1 MRRWKKS
8 LVWSKVLSSGKIMP
22 SRILALDYGTKRIGV
37 ALSDELKWTAQPL
50 ETFERRA
57 LDWDVAHIA
66 ALITSH
72 DVERVVLGFPL
83 QLDGRQGPAVL
94 AMRVFAEKLE
104 AGISVPIVLWDE
116 RMTTKAA
123 EDLLIAADVSRKKRK
138 GAVDRVAAAILLQS
152 YLEAQASSSTANGA
166 TSAVDEIEQAW
177 ATEVPSDQSYD
188 ATRNPHR
195 NHHRRRNRRNGRLPD
210 DPMG

>member
-1 MRRWKKS
+1 
-8 LVWSKVLSSGKIMP
+8 MP
-22 SRILALDYGTKRIGV
+22 CRILALDYGTKRIGV

-66 ALITSH
+66 ALISSH

-152 YLEAQASSSTANGA
+152 YLEAQASSSTLNGA
-166 TSAVDEIEQAW
+166 TSAVDEIEEAW
-177 ATEVPSDQSYD
+177 AIEVPSDQSYD

-195 NHHRRRNRRNGRLPD
+195 NHRRRRDRRNGRLPD

>member
-1 MRRWKKS
+1 
-8 LVWSKVLSSGKIMP
+8 MP
-22 SRILALDYGTKRIGV
+22 GRILALDYGTKRIGV

-66 ALITSH
+66 ALVTAH

-83 QLDGRQGPAVL
+83 QLDGREGPAVL
-94 AMRVFAEKLE
+94 AMREFAVKLE

-152 YLEAQASSSTANGA
+152 YLEAQAASSTTAGA
-166 TSAVDEIEQAW
+166 TYGVDEIERTW
-177 ATEVPSDQSYD
+177 ASEIPDDQSHD
-188 ATRNPHR
+188 ATRTPDR
-195 NHHRRRNRRNGRLPD
+195 NHRRRRARRNGRLSD
-210 DPMG
+210 DAMG

>member
-1 MRRWKKS
+1 
-8 LVWSKVLSSGKIMP
+8 MP
-22 SRILALDYGTKRIGV
+22 GRILALDYGTKRIGV

-57 LDWDVAHIA
+57 LEWDIAHVAGLVTA
-66 ALITSH
+66 H

-83 QLDGRQGPAVL
+83 QLDGREGPAVL
-94 AMRVFAEKLE
+94 AMRAFAEKLE

-138 GAVDRVAAAILLQS
+138 GVVDRIAAAILLQS
-152 YLEAQASSSTANGA
+152 YLEAQSSSSTANQTNTGVDGMEQPWVTEGA
-166 TSAVDEIEQAW
+166 GNQSHDVTRTSD
-177 ATEVPSDQSYD
+177 
-188 ATRNPHR
+188 RN
-195 NHHRRRNRRNGRLPD
+195 HRRRRARRNGRLSD
-210 DPMG
+210 DAMG

>member
-8 LVWSKVLSSGKIMP
+8 LAWLKGLCSGKIMP
-22 SRILALDYGTKRIGV
+22 GRILALDYGTKRIGV

-57 LDWDVAHIA
+57 LERDIAHVD
-66 ALITSH
+66 ALVRTH
-72 DVERVVLGFPL
+72 DVERVVVGFPL
-83 QLDGRQGPAVL
+83 QLDGREGPAVL
-94 AMRVFAEKLE
+94 AMREFAVKLE

-123 EDLLIAADVSRKKRK
+123 EDFLIAADVSRKKRK

-152 YLEAQASSSTANGA
+152 YLETQASASTVDQTTHAGNGM
-166 TSAVDEIEQAW
+166 EQAW
-177 ATEVPSDQSYD
+177 ATEIPGDQSHD
-188 ATRNPHR
+188 VTRNPDR
-195 NHHRRRNRRNGRLPD
+195 NHRRRRARRNGRLSD
-210 DPMG
+210 DAMG